1 MKLEQL
7 LKAVRFF
14 FLAGAHLK
22 QFHGGD
28 IIMWSNNQLI
38 FIINTLNILKIISFG
53 DDMTSSL
60 INKSFHQTFESSR
73 MSTLDGYDL

>member
-1 MKLEQL
+1 
-7 LKAVRFF
+7 
-14 FLAGAHLK
+14 
-22 QFHGGD
+22 
-28 IIMWSNNQLI
+28 MWSNNQLI